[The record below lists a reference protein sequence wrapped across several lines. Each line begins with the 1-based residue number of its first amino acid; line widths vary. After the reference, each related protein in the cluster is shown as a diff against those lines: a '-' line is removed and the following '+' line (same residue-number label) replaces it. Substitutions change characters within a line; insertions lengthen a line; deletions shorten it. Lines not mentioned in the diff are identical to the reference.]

1 MDGVEVKHHQ
11 KKLRALVCSLNSG
24 EAAYS
29 HMFFFYI
36 TELALTGRYNSKAK
50 SPPAPMTHSLNAIL
64 PQLPSCICN

>member
-29 HMFFFYI
+29 HMFLVYHPI
-36 TELALTGRYNSKAK
+36 STDRK
-50 SPPAPMTHSLNAIL
+50 M
-64 PQLPSCICN
+64 